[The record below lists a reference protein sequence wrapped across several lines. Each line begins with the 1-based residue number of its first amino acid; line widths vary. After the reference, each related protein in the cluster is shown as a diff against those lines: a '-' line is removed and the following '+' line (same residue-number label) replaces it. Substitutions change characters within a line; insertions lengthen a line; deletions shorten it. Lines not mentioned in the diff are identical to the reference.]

1 MESSSWEIL
10 VQRVR
15 DQKIP
20 SAIILHGQDLAGLS
34 ARAYDYASLIIK
46 ESSPEAAYKLA
57 NRLHPDIYE

>member
-46 ESSPEAAYKLA
+46 ESSPEAAF
-57 NRLHPDIYE
+57 